1 MIRVPY
7 EELDGEHDLEVVEDA
22 DPIEFVPTDLHAPA
36 PYDHHIAIDTV
47 HDGWKI
53 PERFLAPLE
62 AADRESIAETFRR
75 ERDWGAHWVAQ
86 RLAERLE
93 LRGSHRVTVAR
104 ALLDFN
110 RFPGVTPS
118 RSNHMRRLAVNPPFG
133 ALDYERKAELFSS
146 YYDRISD
153 HLDTVLAHRTVKI
166 SVHTYDQS
174 NPSGTERPAV
184 SLITRPESYQLHA
197 AMPTHA
203 FDPLFPAILGEFM
216 SSRVLTYRL
225 ALSVEKRGVPV
236 SLNFPYLMPDGAVEV
251 RSQVWFFFAYLKR
264 KFEAERAYRDPE
276 EVAAFQL
283 MWTMLL
289 DTNLRSSSA
298 VTFREYLHAFRRAP
312 RGLEGYFER
321 ARSAYHELAAFL
333 RDREEDLVEHYRYS
347 KWRPSSLAIEVRKDF
362 LWELRDGRP
371 THLKQDEAERVVDG
385 LAEGVRRYL
394 EDDLGVGADPVP
406 EPQPVG

>member
-1 MIRVPY
+1 MTRVPY
-7 EELDGEHDLEVVEDA
+7 EELDGEFDLEVVEDA
-22 DPIEFVPTDLHAPA
+22 EPIEFVPTNLHDPA
-36 PYDHHIAIDTV
+36 PYDHHVAIDTV

-53 PERFLAPLE
+53 PSRFLEPLAPE
-62 AADRESIAETFRR
+62 VRDGITATFRH

-86 RLAERLE
+86 RLAERLH
-93 LRGSHRVTVAR
+93 LRGTHRVTLAR

-110 RFPGVTPS
+110 RFPGQTPATS
-118 RSNHMRRLAVNPPFG
+118 SHLRRLAINPPFEK
-133 ALDYERKAELFSS
+133 LDYELKAEIFGT

-166 SVHTYDQS
+166 AVHTYDQT

-203 FDPLFPAILGEFM
+203 FDPLFPPILGEFM
-216 SSRVLTYRL
+216 ASRVLTYRL
-225 ALSVEKRGVPV
+225 ALAMEQRSVPV
-236 SLNFPYLMPDGAVEV
+236 SLNFPYLLPDGSVEV
-251 RSQVWFFFAYLKR
+251 RSQVWFFFSYLKR
-264 KFEAERAYRDPE
+264 KFEAVRPYRDPD

-298 VTFREYLHAFRRAP
+298 VTFREFIHAFRRP
-312 RGLEGYFER
+312 LDGLEGYFER
-321 ARSAYHELAAFL
+321 ARAAYQEVTAFL
-333 RDREEDLVEHYRYS
+333 RDREAELVEHYRYS

-362 LWELRDGRP
+362 LWEFEDGRP
-371 THLKQDEAERVVDG
+371 THLKQEDADRVVDA
-385 LAEGVRRYL
+385 LADGVRHYL
-394 EDDLGVGADPVP
+394 EEDLGVGAEAP